1 MCPLKLS
8 SAKIFAVGSAVLTVA
23 FTVST
28 IAQAPA
34 PPATGTTAQQ
44 PGVNPPP
51 PPRSF
56 PAPTNLKVLPKDLS
70 GQQVHEI
77 MEGWEAALGAHCS
90 TCHTPN
96 PNDIGPNGRP
106 RLDFADDKK
115 PEKATARLMFGMVG
129 DINKNYI
136 SKTDNSGVPV
146 TCGTCHRGHLDP
158 GPFVAPPEGHD
169 HDHDHPASPPAAG
182 EKPPIPR

>member
-1 MCPLKLS
+1 M
-8 SAKIFAVGSAVLTVA
+8 KISLPQLFAVGLTLLTA
-23 FTVST
+23 GFTIPT

-34 PPATGTTAQQ
+34 PPQGANPTAQQ
-44 PGVNPPP
+44 PGGNPPP

-56 PAPTNLKVLPKDLS
+56 PAPTNLKVLPKNLS

-77 MEGWEAALGAHCS
+77 MDGWEAALGGKCS
-90 TCHTPN
+90 TCHTAN
-96 PNDIGPNGRP
+96 PNDIAPNGRP

-115 PEKATARLMFGMVG
+115 PEKATARLMFGMVE

-136 SKTDNSGVPV
+136 GKIDNSGVPV

-169 HDHDHPASPPAAG
+169 HDHPAAPPAAG
-182 EKPPIPR
+182 EKPSLPR